1 MQIDPLVRIHYS
13 LYSDMMDFFIDLK
26 YGRFKMCLPELLR
39 RGELPCRLCIVFA
52 ASLNQV
58 IFFCC
63 FFISKAAGSLNYL
76 GKRQKMF
83 FFNGQATT
91 ALPPPLELSGHIFF
105 RHFFSSFKKGLFF
118 LSGPAL
124 VASMSPLVFISDDVL

>member
-91 ALPPPLELSGHIFF
+91 ALPPPSSLVATFFFGIFF
-105 RHFFSSFKKGLFF
+105 RASKKGYFF
-118 LSGPAL
+118 L
-124 VASMSPLVFISDDVL
+124 VAQP